1 MLIFKENNF
10 FKNKMYF
17 FRPNLTKDQMTCVT
31 EKYDVL
37 WLYFLRVNY
46 NRITQMF
53 HGHEEYV

>member
-10 FKNKMYF
+10 FKNKMNF

-46 NRITQMF
+46 NRITQD
-53 HGHEEYV
+53 VSWA